1 MNTAAE
7 LQAALTRKLLDY
19 GPREDGAI
27 RVDLLSYGS
36 GNMYLVT
43 TSKTASRVLPAG
55 LQPIIKRS
63 LELEDGTA
71 MLYPHEVTAIVES
84 AS

>member
-1 MNTAAE
+1 MNSAAE
-7 LQAALTRKLLDY
+7 LQAALTQKLLDY
-19 GPREDGAI
+19 RPREDGAI
-27 RVDLLSYGS
+27 KVALLSYGS

-55 LQPIIKRS
+55 LQPIIKRTLA
-63 LELEDGTA
+63 LEHGPA
-71 MLYPHEVTAIVES
+71 MLYPHEVTAIVEL